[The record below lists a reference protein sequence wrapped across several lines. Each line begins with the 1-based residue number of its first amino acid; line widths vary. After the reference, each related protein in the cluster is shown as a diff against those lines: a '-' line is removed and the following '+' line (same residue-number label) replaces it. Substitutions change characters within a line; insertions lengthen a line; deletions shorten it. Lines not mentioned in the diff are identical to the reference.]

1 MKHKIGVIEG
11 CNKGLSA
18 VRQGV
23 KVLEAISKNSN
34 LSFDLRYIQI
44 GAKPKYT
51 EEDSAFSDAAENC
64 KSLDAILVMDDIQND
79 EPQQLRFTSKAAS
92 VALQFE
98 LETKLF
104 DSLEKYP
111 IIFEADDSED
121 LRGLEK
127 DVVKP
132 LAAIN
137 SVAKLLDYVGY
148 KRFGDK
154 VRFAAL
160 EASVALKSKKSDDV
174 TSASNEDQLT
184 DMVVEY
190 INKNIDE
197 PMISAWG
204 EI

>member
-11 CNKGLSA
+11 CGNKFSA

-34 LSFDLRYIQI
+34 LSFDFRYIKI
-44 GAKPKYT
+44 GAKPKFT

-64 KSLDAILVMDDIQND
+64 KSLDAVLVLDDIEND
-79 EPQQLRFTSKAAS
+79 APQQLNYSSKAAS

-104 DSLEKYP
+104 DSLAKYP
-111 IIFEADDSED
+111 IIFEAEDQSEMVKV
-121 LRGLEK
+121 EEH
-127 DVVKP
+127 VVKP

-160 EASVALKSKKSDDV
+160 EAAVILADKKSENKDESARDDEF
-174 TSASNEDQLT
+174 TE
-184 DMVVEY
+184 MVVAY